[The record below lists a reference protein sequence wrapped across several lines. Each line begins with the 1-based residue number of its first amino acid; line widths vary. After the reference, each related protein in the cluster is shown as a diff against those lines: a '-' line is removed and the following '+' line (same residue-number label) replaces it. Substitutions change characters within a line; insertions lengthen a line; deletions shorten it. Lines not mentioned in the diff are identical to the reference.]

1 MTTEDKKEVLSVVK
15 ILAVISFI
23 VVCSSIMNFHILDV
37 IYLGVIGCIF
47 LNYLYHKIH
56 HI

>member
-1 MTTEDKKEVLSVVK
+1 MTTEDKKEVLNVVK

-23 VVCSSIMNFHILDV
+23 VVCGSIKDFHILDV
-37 IYLGVIGCIF
+37 IYLVVIGCIF